1 MSMENPVETSPPTS
15 FDTLRDAI
23 LARRESFPK
32 RLAQVAR
39 FALESPDDMALNTVA
54 EIAAK
59 AEVQPS
65 TLIRFAQSLGY
76 SGFSDLQQIFRS
88 RLRDRWPDYAERVQ
102 SLRAADTA
110 EGGPLHLLEGFAQT
124 AMDSLL
130 RLRDRADEASLTAAV
145 DLLAGAK
152 TVYILGQRRAFPV
165 ASYLAYAFGKLG
177 IRFILLDNLGALLP
191 EQAGFITEDDALIAI
206 SFTPYTPSTIETA
219 TRIGQR
225 GVPILAIT
233 DSAFS
238 PLAPIAKVWLE
249 VAETDFGAFR
259 SLAATLCLAMALAV
273 GTAEKRAEG

>member
-1 MSMENPVETSPPTS
+1 MENSVETTPPTS
-15 FDTLRDAI
+15 FDSLRDAI
-23 LARRESFPK
+23 LARRDSFPK

-39 FALESPDDMALNTVA
+39 FALESPDDIALNTVA

-59 AEVQPS
+59 ADVQPS

-102 SLRAADTA
+102 SLRAADA
-110 EGGPLHLLEGFAQT
+110 AQGGPLHLLDGFAQT

-238 PLAPIAKVWLE
+238 PLAPLAKVWLE

>member
-1 MSMENPVETSPPTS
+1 MENSVETAPPTS
-15 FDTLRDAI
+15 FDSLRDAI
-23 LARRESFPK
+23 LARRDSFPK

-39 FALESPDDMALNTVA
+39 FALESPDDIALNTVA

-59 AEVQPS
+59 ADVQPS

-110 EGGPLHLLEGFAQT
+110 QGGPLHLLDGFAQT

-238 PLAPIAKVWLE
+238 PLAPLTKVWLE

>member
-1 MSMENPVETSPPTS
+1 MENSVETAPPTS
-15 FDTLRDAI
+15 FDSLRDAI
-23 LARRESFPK
+23 LARREAFPK

-39 FALESPDDMALNTVA
+39 FALDSPDDMALNTVA

-59 AEVQPS
+59 ADVQPS

-102 SLRAADTA
+102 SLRDDAA
-110 EGGPLHLLEGFAQT
+110 EGGPLHLLDGFAQT
-124 AMDSLL
+124 AIDSLL

-152 TVYILGQRRAFPV
+152 TIYILGQRRAFPV

-219 TRIGQR
+219 TRIGQK

-238 PLAPIAKVWLE
+238 PLAPLAKVWLE

>member
-1 MSMENPVETSPPTS
+1 MSMENPVETSPPAS

-59 AEVQPS
+59 ADVQPS

>member
-15 FDTLRDAI
+15 FDSLRDAI

>member
-1 MSMENPVETSPPTS
+1 MTADATSSSAPES
-15 FDTLRDAI
+15 FEGLRDRI
-23 LARRESFPK
+23 LERRDQFPK

-54 EIAAK
+54 EIAGK
-59 AEVQPS
+59 ADVQPS

-88 RLRDRWPDYAERVQ
+88 RLRDRWPDYAERLQ
-102 SLRAADTA
+102 GLRSTSAD
-110 EGGPLHLLEGFAQT
+110 EGGPVHLLDGFAQT

-130 RLRDRADEASLTAAV
+130 RLRERVSEPDLNAAV

-191 EQAGFITEDDALIAI
+191 EQAGFIDPDDALIAI
-206 SFTPYTPSTIETA
+206 SFTPYTPSTVEMT
-219 TRIGQR
+219 TLIGRR

-273 GTAEKRAEG
+273 ATAEKRAGA